1 MENFINLVFI
11 IDESGSMSSSVN
23 DVIGGFNSVIEKQKE
38 IKDGKCTVSLYRFS
52 SNVTKEFVGKDINEI
67 PIFEYYPGG
76 MTALYDG
83 TGTAID
89 EIGKWLS
96 EMKEEDRPSKTMV
109 VIMTDGEENN
119 SHEYSASKVKEMI
132 KHQEEKYSWEF
143 VYMGF
148 DLRDINDA
156 KTLGFKNIAVTDK
169 LNMSNTYDIVNTVA
183 SAYRCASSISEATA
197 TMDWMSSECEKLT
210 SKYEVDN
217 NIKLL

>member
-67 PIFEYYPGG
+67 PKFEYYPCG

-143 VYMGF
+143 V
-148 DLRDINDA
+148 
-156 KTLGFKNIAVTDK
+156 
-169 LNMSNTYDIVNTVA
+169 
-183 SAYRCASSISEATA
+183 
-197 TMDWMSSECEKLT
+197 
-210 SKYEVDN
+210 
-217 NIKLL
+217 